1 MYLAIANDKND
12 KSLKL
17 KVFHVIHLQP
27 RPVTCGGESGE
38 GHVCACFVS
47 DVSKVRRIMSNSNS
61 NTATAAAGK
70 LLSQYLA
77 TFLLELQTKVRN
89 NFTIMEK
96 VPARAYS

>member
-1 MYLAIANDKND
+1 MYPAIANDKI
-12 KSLKL
+12 SLKL
-17 KVFHVIHLQP
+17 KVFHVIHLLQP
-27 RPVTCGGESGE
+27 LYSVTCGGESGE

-89 NFTIMEK
+89 NFTITEK
-96 VPARAYS
+96 VPSRAFS

>member
-1 MYLAIANDKND
+1 MYPAIANDKI
-12 KSLKL
+12 SLKL

-27 RPVTCGGESGE
+27 LYSVTCGGESGE

-61 NTATAAAGK
+61 KTATAAAGK

-89 NFTIMEK
+89 NFAIMEK
-96 VPARAYS
+96 APARAYS

>member
-1 MYLAIANDKND
+1 MYLANDKND
-12 KSLKL
+12 KSFKL
-17 KVFHVIHLQP
+17 KIFHVIHLQP
-27 RPVTCGGESGE
+27 LYSVTCGGESGE

-61 NTATAAAGK
+61 KTATAAAGK

-77 TFLLELQTKVRN
+77 TFLLELQTKVCN

>member
-1 MYLAIANDKND
+1 M
-12 KSLKL
+12 
-17 KVFHVIHLQP
+17 
-27 RPVTCGGESGE
+27 TCGGESGE

-77 TFLLELQTKVRN
+77 TFLLELQTKVCD

-96 VPARAYS
+96 AVPYDFCVSVPSTYHTYLV